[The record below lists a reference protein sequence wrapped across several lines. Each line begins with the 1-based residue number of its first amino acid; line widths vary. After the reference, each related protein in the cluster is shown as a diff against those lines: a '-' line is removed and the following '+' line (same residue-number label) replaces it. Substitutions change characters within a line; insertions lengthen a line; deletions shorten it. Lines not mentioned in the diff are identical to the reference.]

1 MHMLEPGVDDSKF
14 TGPGT
19 GDFCVFVLFSFS
31 FWRNAESLETVAW
44 ERMGNEEM
52 QE

>member
-19 GDFCVFVLFSFS
+19 GDFCVCFVVIFVL
-31 FWRNAESLETVAW
+31 
-44 ERMGNEEM
+44 EEC
-52 QE
+52 